1 MKLMPHRFRLIALAM
16 LSCGPALHAAA
27 SAADIPAACAE
38 NAAWDDPVAPAR
50 IHANSWYVG
59 TCAISAILITTDQGH
74 VLIDGATETAAPLI
88 ERNIRA
94 LGFKVKDIRF
104 ILNSHEHRDHAGG
117 IARLQ
122 RDSGA
127 VVIAREPAASV
138 LESGKNDHGDPQYGT
153 LGGFPPISKVQRTRD
168 GETLVL
174 GGARMTA
181 HATPGHTAGST
192 SWSWTSCEST
202 DCRHMVYADSLSAV
216 SADGYRFSDEAAHP
230 GVVAAF
236 RSSFDAVA
244 ALPCDILMTP
254 HPGAS
259 HLLARIGPAAS
270 EALVDPAACAR
281 YADNARSK
289 LDTRLDKEKPGVK
302 Q

>member
-1 MKLMPHRFRLIALAM
+1 MPDRFRFLVLAM
-16 LSCGPALHAAA
+16 LSCCSATHAAA
-27 SAADIPAACAE
+27 VAPDTPACAE
-38 NAAWDDPVAPAR
+38 KSGWDDPVAPAR
-50 IHANSWYVG
+50 IHANTWYVG
-59 TCAISAILITTDQGH
+59 TCGISAILITTDEGH
-74 VLIDGATETAAPLI
+74 VLIDGATETSAPLI
-88 ERNIRA
+88 ERNIRT
-94 LGFKVKDIRF
+94 LGFKVEDIRY
-104 ILNSHEHRDHAGG
+104 ILDSHEHLDHAGG
-117 IARLQ
+117 IALLQ

-127 VVIAREPAASV
+127 VVIAREPAASI
-138 LESGKNDHGDPQYGT
+138 LERGENDLGDPQYGT
-153 LGGFPPISKVQRTRD
+153 LGPFPPIRNIRRIND
-168 GETLVL
+168 GETLAL
-174 GGARMTA
+174 GRILMTA